1 MTAQTDDALEALLR
15 KAGRRPAPPEAVAAA
30 VYAQTRRAWEVQV
43 QRRTVVRRS
52 YAWAASVLLLLL
64 ASWGAWTQ
72 YPHEIMAMAPAGQDL
87 LITHTKWHPLAAR
100 RGGEIYAGDTMQSGA
115 TGALLRRTDGGE
127 LRLARKSRLLFA
139 SATELR
145 LSQGQ
150 LFVQTGAGPRS
161 RDLVVVTDL
170 GSVEHIGTQFLVN
183 RENDALLVAVRDG
196 RVAVHYAQHAATELH
211 GGQAMRVDSGGELRR
226 WDLPAFDGVWD
237 WADALATPLAID
249 GHSLYAVL
257 DQIAQRA
264 GLTLTFGSPA
274 AEAEARRLALHGAP
288 LELPPH
294 SALDAVLATTT
305 LRGAADGRQILV
317 SAR

>member
-87 LITHTKWHPLAAR
+87 LITHTKWHPLAAH
-100 RGGEIYAGDTMQSGA
+100 RGGEIYAGDAMQSGA
-115 TGALLRRTDGGE
+115 AGALLRRPDGSE
-127 LRLARKSRLLFA
+127 LRLARNSRVSFP

-145 LSQGQ
+145 LWQGR
-150 LFVQTGAGPRS
+150 LFVQTGSGAHPRS
-161 RDLVVVTDL
+161 LLVATDL
-170 GSVEHIGTQFLVN
+170 GSVEHLGTQFLVD
-183 RENDALLVAVRDG
+183 REANALMVAVRDG
-196 RVAVHYAQHAATELH
+196 RVALHYAQHAATELQ
-211 GGQAMRVDSGGELRR
+211 GGQAVHLDAGGELRR
-226 WDLPAFDGVWD
+226 WDLAAFDSVWD

-317 SAR
+317 GAR